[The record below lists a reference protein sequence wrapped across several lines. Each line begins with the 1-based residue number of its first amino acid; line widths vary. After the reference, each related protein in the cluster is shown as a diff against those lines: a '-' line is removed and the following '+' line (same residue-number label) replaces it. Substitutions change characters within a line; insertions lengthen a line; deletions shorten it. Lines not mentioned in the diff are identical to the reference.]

1 MDNFE
6 IYEGRTD
13 NNRKKTYLVFDYECG
28 YPKFNEARAAARH
41 YFRVSDDHIQI
52 CVGYVIKDELFL
64 ENLRKRPAGAKVVRV
79 ACWK

>member
-1 MDNFE
+1 MVYE
-6 IYEGRTD
+6 IYEGRTV

-28 YPKFNEARAAARH
+28 YSKFEEARTTARH

-52 CVGYVIKDELFL
+52 CVGYVIKDDLFL

-79 ACWK
+79 AYWK